1 MSSSRNAA
9 HVRPA
14 HLFEHSAGGGGDGD
28 GDGGGDEGGG
38 GDGDGDGEERDS
50 RHGAASSRTR
60 RASYTC
66 SLDPITGASIT
77 FREPFTVRSTKV

>member
-28 GDGGGDEGGG
+28 GDGGGDDGGG
-38 GDGDGDGEERDS
+38 GDGDGDGGGDGDDGIAKFFDFFANCFDDGSAEKFFS
-50 RHGAASSRTR
+50 M
-60 RASYTC
+60 
-66 SLDPITGASIT
+66 
-77 FREPFTVRSTKV
+77 